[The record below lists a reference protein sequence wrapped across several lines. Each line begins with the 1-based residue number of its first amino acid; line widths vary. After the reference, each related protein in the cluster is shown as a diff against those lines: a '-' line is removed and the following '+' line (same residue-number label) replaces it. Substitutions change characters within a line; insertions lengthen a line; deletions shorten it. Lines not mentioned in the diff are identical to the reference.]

1 MWTVKRLE
9 NNYKEN
15 KPTQRWERK
24 DKQVRQHGRKKSTV
38 EMWGERGGVGDL
50 LGRGFEL
57 F

>member
-9 NNYKEN
+9 NKYKEN

-24 DKQVRQHGRKKSTV
+24 DKQVRQHGRKKSTW
-38 EMWGERGGVGDL
+38 EMGGKSGVGGL
-50 LGRGFEL
+50 VGRDFEL